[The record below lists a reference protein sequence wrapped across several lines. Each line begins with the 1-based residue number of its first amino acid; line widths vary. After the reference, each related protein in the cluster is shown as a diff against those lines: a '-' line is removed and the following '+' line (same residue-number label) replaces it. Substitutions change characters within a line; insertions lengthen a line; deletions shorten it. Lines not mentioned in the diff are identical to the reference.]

1 MLSDGGMMM
10 HKLVIGAV
18 AVGLAAL
25 AAVFSAPDAPGN
37 NTGNAAGNAL
47 VNSRAAVVDQVQ
59 IRVEGK
65 NPWTSLS
72 LNNQQRNF
80 QFAIV
85 TDRTG
90 GHRPGVFGAAVKKIN
105 LMQPEFV
112 ISVGDLIEG
121 YSEDDGQWALEWA
134 EFQAKVQALQMPF
147 FYVPGNHDLSNPLMA
162 ENWNRKFGRTYYE
175 FRYHDV
181 LFVALNSED
190 PPKSEPFRFSGP
202 QQAWLADVLKRNADV
217 RWTFVFMHKPAW
229 VYADADHEQ
238 TGWNAIERALGD
250 RKYTVF
256 AGHVHVYARFVRNN
270 RDHIMLAT
278 TGGDS
283 KLRGKADGEFDQIVW
298 VTMKE
303 SEPIIANLLLD
314 GIEDKAVR
322 NLPLPKPG
330 QKKAGQ

>member
-1 MLSDGGMMM
+1 MTM
-10 HKLVIGAV
+10 HKLLLGAA

-25 AAVFSAPDAPGN
+25 AAFFSATTAPGN
-37 NTGNAAGNAL
+37 A
-47 VNSRAAVVDQVQ
+47 RAVVADQLQVR
-59 IRVEGK
+59 IEGK
-65 NPWTSLS
+65 NPWTSLQ

-90 GHRPGVFGAAVKKIN
+90 GHRPGVFASAVKKIN

-112 ISVGDLIEG
+112 ISIGDLIEG
-121 YSEDDGQWALEWA
+121 YSEDKGQWALEWA
-134 EFQAKVQALQMPF
+134 EFQGKVQQLQMPF
-147 FYVPGNHDLSNPLMA
+147 FYVPGNHDLANPLMA

-190 PPKSEPFRFSGP
+190 PPQSEPFRFSAP

-217 RWTFVFMHKPAW
+217 RWTFVIMHKPAW

-238 TGWNAIERALGD
+238 TGWNAVERALGD

-256 AGHVHVYARFVRNN
+256 AGHVHNYARFVRNG
-270 RDHIMLAT
+270 RDHFTLAT
-278 TGGDS
+278 TGGES
-283 KLRGKADGEFDQIVW
+283 KLRGKANGEFDQIVW
-298 VTMKE
+298 VTMKD
-303 SEPIIANLLLD
+303 SEPVIANLLLD
-314 GIEDKAVR
+314 GIEDKALR
-322 NLPLPKPG
+322 NLPLPKPA

>member
-1 MLSDGGMMM
+1 M
-10 HKLVIGAV
+10 HKLILAS
-18 AVGLAAL
+18 AAIGLAAL
-25 AAVFSAPDAPGN
+25 AAFFSAGKSPETAFGN
-37 NTGNAAGNAL
+37 TRANA
-47 VNSRAAVVDQVQ
+47 VNFAADPIQVR
-59 IRVEGK
+59 IEGK
-65 NPWTSLS
+65 NPWTNLGF
-72 LNNQQRNF
+72 NNQQRNF
-80 QFAIV
+80 QFAII

-90 GHRPGVFGAAVKKIN
+90 GHRPGVFAAAVRKIN

-121 YSEDDGQWALEWA
+121 YSEDKGQWALEWA
-134 EFQAKVQALQMPF
+134 EFQGKVQALQMPF
-147 FYVPGNHDLSNPLMA
+147 FYVPGNHDLANPLMA

-190 PPKSEPFRFSGP
+190 PPASEPYRFSAA
-202 QQAWLADVLKRNADV
+202 QQTWLDDVLKRNADA

-229 VYADADHEQ
+229 VFADADPEQ
-238 TGWNAIERALGD
+238 TGWNAVERALGD

-256 AGHVHVYARFVRNN
+256 AGHVHNYARFVRNG

-278 TGGDS
+278 TGGAS

-298 VTMKE
+298 VTMKGD
-303 SEPIIANLLLD
+303 EPVIANLLLD

-322 NLPLPKPG
+322 NLPLPQPG
-330 QKKAGQ
+330 KKKAGQ

>member
-1 MLSDGGMMM
+1 MQKVL
-10 HKLVIGAV
+10 IGTV
-18 AVGLAAL
+18 AL
-25 AAVFSAPDAPGN
+25 AAIALTAIFSASNAPG
-37 NTGNAAGNAL
+37 T
-47 VNSRAAVVDQVQ
+47 SSAVTDNPLQ
-59 IRVEGK
+59 IRVEST
-65 NPWTSLS
+65 NPWTTLA
-72 LNNQQRNF
+72 LNNENRNF

-90 GHRPGVFGAAVKKIN
+90 GHRPGVFASAVKKIN

-121 YSEDDGQWALEWA
+121 YSEDNGQWALEWA
-134 EFQAKVQALQMPF
+134 EFESKLKQLQMPF
-147 FYVPGNHDLSNPLMA
+147 FYVPGNHDLANRLMS
-162 ENWNRKFGRTYYE
+162 ENWKRKFGRTYFD

-181 LFVALNSED
+181 LFLALNSED
-190 PPKSEPFRFSGP
+190 PPASEPFAFGVE
-202 QQAWLADVLKRNADV
+202 QQAWLADVLRRHSDV

-229 VYADADHEQ
+229 VYADADHEK
-238 TGWNAIERALGD
+238 TGWNNVERALGD

-256 AGHVHVYARFVRNN
+256 AGHVHNYAKFVRNG

-303 SEPIIANLLLD
+303 TEPVLANLLLD
-314 GIEDKAVR
+314 GIEDKNVR
-322 NLPLPKPG
+322 TLPLPLPKP
-330 QKKAGQ
+330 KAN

>member
-1 MLSDGGMMM
+1 M
-10 HKLVIGAV
+10 HKILVGT
-18 AVGLAAL
+18 LAL
-25 AAVFSAPDAPGN
+25 AAIALAAIFSASNSPGS
-37 NTGNAAGNAL
+37 A
-47 VNSRAAVVDQVQ
+47 RAVVGDNPLQ
-59 IRVEGK
+59 IRVETT
-65 NPWTSLS
+65 NPWTTLA
-72 LNNQQRNF
+72 LNNEKRNF

-90 GHRPGVFGAAVKKIN
+90 GHRPGVFAAAVKKIN

-121 YSEDDGQWALEWA
+121 YSEDNGQWALEWA
-134 EFQAKVQALQMPF
+134 EFQGKLQQLQMPF
-147 FYVPGNHDLSNPLMA
+147 FYVPGNHDLANRLMS
-162 ENWNRKFGRTYYE
+162 ENWKRKFGRTYFD

-181 LFVALNSED
+181 LFLALNSED
-190 PPKSEPFRFSGP
+190 PPASEPFAFGAE
-202 QQAWLADVLKRNADV
+202 QQAWLADVLRRNEDV

-229 VYADADHEQ
+229 VFADADHVK
-238 TGWNAIERALGD
+238 TGWNNVERALGN

-256 AGHVHVYARFVRNN
+256 AGHVHNYAKFVRNG

-303 SEPIIANLLLD
+303 TEPVIANLLLD
-314 GIEDKAVR
+314 GIEGKDVR
-322 NLPLPKPG
+322 TLPLPKPKA
-330 QKKAGQ
+330 KK

>member
-1 MLSDGGMMM
+1 M
-10 HKLVIGAV
+10 HKLFLAAV
-18 AVGLAAL
+18 AVGLAIS
-25 AAVFSAPDAPGN
+25 AAFFSAAKPSGSNLA
-37 NTGNAAGNAL
+37 NAAI
-47 VNSRAAVVDQVQ
+47 NSANVAAEQVQ
-59 IRVEGK
+59 IRVDSK
-65 NPWTSLS
+65 NPWTSLA
-72 LNNQQRNF
+72 LNNQPRNF
-80 QFAIV
+80 QFAII

-90 GHRPGVFGAAVKKIN
+90 GHRPGVFAAAVKKIN

-121 YSEDDGQWALEWA
+121 YSEDKGQWALEWA
-134 EFQAKVQALQMPF
+134 EFQGKVQALQMPF
-147 FYVPGNHDLSNPLMA
+147 FYVPGNHDLANPLMA

-190 PPKSEPFRFSGP
+190 PPDSEPFRFSAV

-217 RWTFVFMHKPAW
+217 RWTFVLMHKPAW

-238 TGWNAIERALGD
+238 TGWNAVERALGD

-256 AGHVHVYARFVRNN
+256 AGHVHNYARFVRNG

-278 TGGDS
+278 TGGAS

-298 VTMKE
+298 VTMKD
-303 SEPIIANLLLD
+303 SEPVIANLLLD

-330 QKKAGQ
+330 PKKAAAK

>member
-1 MLSDGGMMM
+1 M
-10 HKLVIGAV
+10 HKIVLGT
-18 AVGLAAL
+18 LAL
-25 AAVFSAPDAPGN
+25 AGIAMTAIFSASNAPGN
-37 NTGNAAGNAL
+37 A
-47 VNSRAAVVDQVQ
+47 RAVSDDPMQ
-59 IRVEGK
+59 IRVEAT
-65 NPWTSLS
+65 NPWTSLA
-72 LNNQQRNF
+72 LNNEKRNF

-90 GHRPGVFGAAVKKIN
+90 GHRPGVFASAVKKIN

-121 YSEDDGQWALEWA
+121 YSEDNGQWALEWA
-134 EFQAKVQALQMPF
+134 EFQGKLQQLQMPF
-147 FYVPGNHDLSNPLMA
+147 FYVPGNHDLANRLMA
-162 ENWNRKFGRTYYE
+162 ENWKRKFGRTYFD

-181 LFVALNSED
+181 LFVAMNSED
-190 PPKSEPFRFSGP
+190 PPASEPFAFGTE
-202 QQAWLADVLKRNADV
+202 QQAWLTDVLRRHADV

-229 VYADADHEQ
+229 VFADADHDK
-238 TGWNAIERALGD
+238 TGWNNVERSLGD

-256 AGHVHVYARFVRNN
+256 AGHVHNYAKFVRNG

-303 SEPIIANLLLD
+303 SEPVLANLMLD
-314 GIEDKAVR
+314 GIEDKDLR
-322 NLPLPKPG
+322 TLPLPKPKA
-330 QKKAGQ
+330 KK

>member
-1 MLSDGGMMM
+1 M
-10 HKLVIGAV
+10 HKLILAAT
-18 AVGLAAL
+18 AVGLAAI
-25 AAVFSAPDAPGN
+25 AAIFSAGPSP
-37 NTGNAAGNAL
+37 GNAL
-47 VNSRAAVVDQVQ
+47 GNTFANAVNVAAEPVQV
-59 IRVEGK
+59 RVEGK
-65 NPWTSLS
+65 NPWTNLGF
-72 LNNQQRNF
+72 NNQQRNF
-80 QFAIV
+80 QFAII

-90 GHRPGVFGAAVKKIN
+90 GHRPGVFTAAVKKIN

-121 YSEDDGQWALEWA
+121 YSEDKGQWALEWA

-190 PPKSEPFRFSGP
+190 PPASEPYKFSAE
-202 QQAWLADVLKRNADV
+202 QQKWLADVLQRNADV

-229 VYADADHEQ
+229 VFADADPEQ
-238 TGWNAIERALGD
+238 TGWAGIERALGD

-256 AGHVHVYARFVRNN
+256 AGHVHNYARFVRNG

-278 TGGDS
+278 TGGAS

-298 VTMKE
+298 VTMKGD
-303 SEPIIANLLLD
+303 EPVIANLLLD
-314 GIEDKAVR
+314 GIEDKTVR
-322 NLPLPKPG
+322 NLPLPKPSP
-330 QKKAGQ
+330 KKAAQ